1 MAVADYYH
9 ALPEGSAIE
18 HYEIR
23 GVLGAGGFGITYLG
37 WDTRLRCPV
46 AIKEYLPS
54 DIALRKADGSSVIAK
69 SSTDQDNYRYGLE
82 RFLSE
87 ARTLARFKEPNL
99 IRVSN
104 FLEANGTA
112 YMVMDY
118 EEGEPL
124 NAYLERMGALD
135 EGSLKAIII
144 PILDGLRAV
153 HAADFLHRD
162 IKPGNIYLRKNGPPV
177 LIDFG
182 AARQALGEHSRS
194 MTGVVTAGYAPFEQ
208 YSTRGRQG
216 PWTDLYAIG
225 ATLYRCIAGQ
235 SPIESSERMAA
246 LTEGEPDPLI
256 AALEVG
262 RGKYSEAFLR
272 VIDWLLRP
280 AAKDRPQS
288 VAEVLEALLESP
300 AVPAASPPRAHRA
313 VGPETVSTAS
323 APSPGSVVASG
334 SSSRRRGVVVAA
346 VVALLLLGGLGYLW
360 VQNQASQ
367 SPVAQPSGIPGTP
380 TVAQRDVLP
389 DTAPAQ
395 PVAAKVPEPAEPAVP
410 PPPLVGHVQVN
421 VNVTDAVIQLDGTEI
436 GQASPGQALN
446 LRDLPLG
453 VQRLTVSAPGYQPQ
467 EQAIEIKANAWT
479 QVAIR
484 LQPEIVTGELI
495 VRSNV
500 SGDTV
505 SVDGVPVGSTGPQA
519 HAVLAGTHRIRV
531 EKVGYQPY
539 EEEVTLAAGES
550 RTLRVQLQADR
561 LAFEPEMVP
570 IPGGSFRMGDL
581 SGAGDADEKPVHSVR
596 IKAFKLA
603 RYEVTKEQFA
613 AFVAETAYT
622 TDAENNAG
630 GSQGC
635 FTVQGGTFDGKPGT
649 SWRDPGFSQTEQY
662 EIPVVMRQS

>member
-1 MAVADYYH
+1 MNRFAVRA
-9 ALPEGSAIE
+9 ALPATLLFLLSPCTAAWAAAPEP
-18 HYEIR
+18 
-23 GVLGAGGFGITYLG
+23 VLRTAFVHLFE
-37 WDTRLRCPV
+37 WKWP
-46 AIKEYLPS
+46 
-54 DIALRKADGSSVIAK
+54 DIAR
-69 SSTDQDNYRYGLE
+69 
-82 RFLSE
+82 
-87 ARTLARFKEPNL
+87 
-99 IRVSN
+99 
-104 FLEANGTA
+104 
-112 YMVMDY
+112 
-118 EEGEPL
+118 
-124 NAYLERMGALD
+124 
-135 EGSLKAIII
+135 
-144 PILDGLRAV
+144 
-153 HAADFLHRD
+153 
-162 IKPGNIYLRKNGPPV
+162 
-177 LIDFG
+177 
-182 AARQALGEHSRS
+182 
-194 MTGVVTAGYAPFEQ
+194 
-208 YSTRGRQG
+208 
-216 PWTDLYAIG
+216 
-225 ATLYRCIAGQ
+225 
-235 SPIESSERMAA
+235 
-246 LTEGEPDPLI
+246 
-256 AALEVG
+256 
-262 RGKYSEAFLR
+262 
-272 VIDWLLRP
+272 
-280 AAKDRPQS
+280 RPQS

-505 SVDGVPVGSTGPQA
+505 SVDGAPVGSTGPQA

-531 EKVGYQPY
+531 EKVGI
-539 EEEVTLAAGES
+539 S
-550 RTLRVQLQADR
+550 RTRRRSRSA
-561 LAFEPEMVP
+561 
-570 IPGGSFRMGDL
+570 PGIAAQCGCNCRPTGYPL
-581 SGAGDADEKPVHSVR
+581 SPSWCR
-596 IKAFKLA
+596 SP
-603 RYEVTKEQFA
+603 A
-613 AFVAETAYT
+613 AVS
-622 TDAENNAG
+622 G
-630 GSQGC
+630 WG
-635 FTVQGGTFDGKPGT
+635 
-649 SWRDPGFSQTEQY
+649 
-662 EIPVVMRQS
+662 I